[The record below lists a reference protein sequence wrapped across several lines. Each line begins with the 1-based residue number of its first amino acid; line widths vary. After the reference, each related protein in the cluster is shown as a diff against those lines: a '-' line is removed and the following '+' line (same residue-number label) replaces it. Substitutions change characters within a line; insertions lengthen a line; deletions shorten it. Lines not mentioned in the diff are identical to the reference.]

1 MSVWILLL
9 LVGIS
14 GCKKNVATVYL
25 PVEYIPVVGETVA
38 PYVGNFDPVES
49 FLAQDQVAE
58 IKFKSVRRTI
68 LLYPREVFWGDTIYA
83 VEFLENISGASIC
96 DFDKTLSD
104 VWDMPDFSIWISSPQ
119 ISGEYRWSFENPT
132 DATACHEAELS
143 TFEIGD
149 KFCSRI
155 VYPEIC
161 PLEDFDAP
169 FWKELRE
176 KLTPE
181 GIVCTIH
188 LEVNSA
194 DGFTA
199 TQEILVKPRP
209 SEEMAL
215 LEKWYKNTPKELFPF
230 NYKGELPNS
239 GKSNIR
245 LSSFSSRSYNPWL
258 FMRVGNRK
266 PSDPNNPQ
274 TLQGWRN
281 LEASLIP
288 STMRDEVRL
297 ARFRLEYFAARDADE
312 ANKIKKDYWDWL
324 DSLPEVQRTVM
335 ENYPYFSSS
344 SEKDAEVWR
353 KLSGLR
359 RK

>member
-1 MSVWILLL
+1 MKRIAEASILIVVLIVISV
-9 LVGIS
+9 S
-14 GCKKNVATVYL
+14 GGCNGDFGDVDLGDYVPTS
-25 PVEYIPVVGETVA
+25 GETVQIVDRLLA
-38 PYVGNFDPVES
+38 CSEPNEVRQTVEC
-49 FLAQDQVAE
+49 
-58 IKFKSVRRTI
+58 
-68 LLYPREVFWGDTIYA
+68 YPQEVYFGDTIYFA
-83 VEFLENISGASIC
+83 ELLKNLSNTPINDYRKNIPKLWDAPGVSI
-96 DFDKTLSD
+96 TAT
-104 VWDMPDFSIWISSPQ
+104 SPEIQ
-119 ISGEYRWSFENPT
+119 GEYHWRFENPT
-132 DATACHEAELS
+132 GYLTDSVPFLS
-143 TFEIGD
+143 TFDSGES
-149 KFCSRI
+149 FCSRI
-155 VYPEIC
+155 IYLDVC
-161 PLEDFDAP
+161 PLEDFEHP
-169 FWKELRE
+169 FWTEFRE
-176 KLTPE
+176 KMTNE
-181 GIVCTIH
+181 GIVLAIH
-188 LEVNSA
+188 INFKLSVH
-194 DGFTA
+194 DCFTA
-199 TQEILVKPRP
+199 TQEVLVKPRP

-230 NYKGELPNS
+230 NYKGKLPNS

-274 TLQGWRN
+274 TLKGWRN

-344 SEKDAEVWR
+344 SEKGAEVWR